1 MASSARADGSTAVA
15 KGADN
20 LLLLT
25 PKRPTRGGLP
35 ETPGSSKTT
44 PGKSSP
50 PKTFRRANAMS
61 PSSFAGKMPPATPTK
76 ATVKSAMKVSPLSM
90 KASPMTKNSSPK
102 DVKSPG
108 HAMKSPK
115 KAVPVSKGSKGS
127 AMKSK
132 TKKLAMK
139 SMGSMKCAMKSSS
152 SSSKAPSKAKVKK
165 TVIKIKGS
173 APVMKSAKGANTR
186 KKPAMNVK
194 VQQDSGSDVT
204 ITVSDPGMIMVE
216 RHHDARDAEGKT
228 KFWSKDSPDEL
239 HDFLSKCYPEW
250 VEVYDWNTSYVI
262 EGTHITADPWP
273 VWARNELERHNW
285 NFMER
290 KGNRERWEK
299 NQ

>member
-1 MASSARADGSTAVA
+1 
-15 KGADN
+15 
-20 LLLLT
+20 
-25 PKRPTRGGLP
+25 
-35 ETPGSSKTT
+35 
-44 PGKSSP
+44 
-50 PKTFRRANAMS
+50 
-61 PSSFAGKMPPATPTK
+61 
-76 ATVKSAMKVSPLSM
+76 
-90 KASPMTKNSSPK
+90 
-102 DVKSPG
+102 
-108 HAMKSPK
+108 
-115 KAVPVSKGSKGS
+115 
-127 AMKSK
+127 
-132 TKKLAMK
+132 
-139 SMGSMKCAMKSSS
+139 
-152 SSSKAPSKAKVKK
+152 
-165 TVIKIKGS
+165 
-173 APVMKSAKGANTR
+173 MKSAKGANTR